1 MNKKRRK
8 YLIWSVSL
16 LFFLA
21 LGFGIWAYTK
31 IFMPNIKT
39 ESELYV
45 KTGTQYDELLELLSE
60 NDVLQDSLAFIYT
73 AKLKRFKNRI
83 MPGRYIITKD
93 MSNHELI
100 NMIRGGK
107 QTPVRLTFNNIR
119 DINTLA
125 GRVAEQIEADSVAL
139 SNLLNDSDFIEAH
152 GFSKE
157 TVLGAFI
164 PDTYEFYWNTSA
176 KEFFDRMM
184 KEYQRFWTEERLQ
197 KAEAIGLSPK
207 EVTVLASIVQAEQ
220 SRHDDEKA
228 RIAGLYI
235 NRLERGMPLESDPTL
250 IFAGGDFTV
259 KRVLNKDKEIDS
271 PYNTYM
277 YRGLPPGPINMPDKA
292 SLKAVL
298 NYEKNDYIFMC
309 AKADFSGYH
318 HFSKSLRKHNE
329 YRREYQRA
337 LNKLKVYR

>member
-8 YLIWSVSL
+8 YLIWSLSI
-16 LFFLA
+16 LFFLMIVM
-21 LGFGIWAYTK
+21 GIWVYAK

-39 ESELYV
+39 ETELFV
-45 KTGTQYDELLELLSE
+45 KTGTEYEELLELFSE
-60 NDVLQDSLAFIYT
+60 NDVLTDSLSFIYT

-83 MPGRYIITKD
+83 MPGRYIIKKD
-93 MSNHELI
+93 MCNNELI
-100 NMIRGGK
+100 NMIRSGK
-107 QTPVRLTFNNIR
+107 QTPVKITFNNIR

-125 GRVAEQIEADSVAL
+125 GRVSGQIEADSAAL

-157 TVLGAFI
+157 TILAAFI

-176 KEFFDRMM
+176 KAFFNRML
-184 KEYQRFWTEERLQ
+184 KEYQRFWTEERLK
-197 KAEAIGLSPK
+197 KAEKLNLSQI
-207 EVTVLASIVQAEQ
+207 EVSVLASIVQAEQ

-259 KRVLNKDKEIDS
+259 KRVLNKDKGIDS
-271 PYNTYM
+271 PYNTYLNV
-277 YRGLPPGPINMPDKA
+277 GLPPGPITMPDKA
-292 SLKAVL
+292 SLQAVL
-298 NYEKNDYIFMC
+298 NYEKHDYIFMC
-309 AKADFSGYH
+309 AKEDFSGYH
-318 HFSKSLRKHNE
+318 YFSKSLRKHNE
-329 YRREYQRA
+329 NARKYQRT